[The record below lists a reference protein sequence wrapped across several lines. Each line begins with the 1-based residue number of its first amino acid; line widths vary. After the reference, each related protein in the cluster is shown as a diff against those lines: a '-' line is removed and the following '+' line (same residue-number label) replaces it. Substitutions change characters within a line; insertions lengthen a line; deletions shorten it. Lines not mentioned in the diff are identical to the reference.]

1 VDTNGGEPVA
11 DVVVWPQ
18 ATIVDDDSK
27 VNIAANNIDIG
38 IITEFLI
45 LLQDL
50 FFLYNVILITVMMLV
65 F

>member
-11 DVVVWPQ
+11 VVVVWPQ
-18 ATIVDDDSK
+18 ATIVDDGSK
-27 VNIAANNIDIG
+27 VNIAVNNINIG